1 MSETVACALQFLD
14 EERTA
19 ETRQF
24 IWMVDLFFDA
34 LNAKNPIEGKVKRKA
49 FRLPYYSPYDERFK
63 VCVETGMYG

>member
-1 MSETVACALQFLD
+1 MACALQFLD
-14 EERTA
+14 EERT
-19 ETRQF
+19 
-24 IWMVDLFFDA
+24 A

>member
-14 EERTA
+14 EDKTA

-24 IWMVDLFFDA
+24 IRMIDFFFDA

-49 FRLPYYSPYDERFK
+49 FGLPYYSPYDERFK
-63 VCVETGMYG
+63 VCV